1 MNSDAVNADAVSP
14 DLADA
19 ESSGPSA
26 AARERR
32 GLLIGFAAFGGFW
45 GAWSA
50 VLPDVR
56 AQAGLQDGE
65 LGLALA
71 AIAVAAV
78 PAMPLAGRLVDRHG
92 ARRLIPA
99 AMGLFA
105 VVTVLPG
112 LAKGLLPLVLALL
125 LLGAITGA
133 LDVLLNTATASWERL
148 ERGRLMAGAHGCFS
162 LGVLVASVATGVAR
176 DLGAGPRTVLGAS
189 ACLLALAAL
198 SQPSYRSVPA
208 EAPAAGRRRIAPLLL
223 ALGLLTAAAFLIE
236 DAVQAWSAL
245 HLERTHDAPPWVG
258 GLGPGLFAG
267 AMATG
272 RFAVQG
278 LGRAVSDARLVG
290 GGGGVLAAGLVLLAL
305 GPSPALVLLGAVI
318 AGAGVSVLAP
328 TLFSA
333 VGSRSLPGQEGAD
346 LALVSATGYLGF
358 VLGPPLVGLISAATT
373 LPTALALLSVL
384 AGAVAVTGP
393 VALSRT
399 RRTRPVRT
407 GRLPA

>member
-1 MNSDAVNADAVSP
+1 MTGELDPAV
-14 DLADA
+14 
-19 ESSGPSA
+19 
-26 AARERR
+26 RERR
-32 GLLIGFAAFGGFW
+32 GLLIGFAAFGSFW

-71 AIAVAAV
+71 AIAVAAL

-92 ARRLIPA
+92 ARRLIPV

-105 VVTVLPG
+105 FAALLPG
-112 LAKGLLPLVLALL
+112 FAEGLLPLVLALL
-125 LLGAITGA
+125 LLGATTGA

-148 ERGRLMAGAHGCFS
+148 EGGRLMAGAHGCFS

-189 ACLLALAAL
+189 AGVLALAAL
-198 SQPSYRSVPA
+198 SQPAYRA
-208 EAPAAGRRRIAPLLL
+208 ARARAPVTGRRRIGPLLL
-223 ALGLLTAAAFLIE
+223 AFGLLTAASFLIE

-245 HLERTHDAPPWVG
+245 HLERTHDASPWVG

-267 AMATG
+267 AMAAG
-272 RFAVQG
+272 RFGVQW
-278 LGRAVSDARLVG
+278 LGQAVSDSRLVG
-290 GGGGVLAAGLVLLAL
+290 AGASVLAAGLLLLAL
-305 GPSPALVLLGAVI
+305 GPNPPLVLVGAVT
-318 AGAGVSVLAP
+318 AGAGVGVLAP

-333 VGSRSLPGQEGAD
+333 VGARSLPGREGAD

-358 VLGPPLVGLISAATT
+358 VLGPPLVGLLSAATT

-384 AGAVAVTGP
+384 AGVVAVSGP
-393 VALSRT
+393 VALTTT
-399 RRTRPVRT
+399 RRSGPVAT

>member
-1 MNSDAVNADAVSP
+1 MTGELDPAV
-14 DLADA
+14 
-19 ESSGPSA
+19 
-26 AARERR
+26 RERR
-32 GLLIGFAAFGGFW
+32 GLLIGFAAFGSFW

-71 AIAVAAV
+71 AIAVAAL

-92 ARRLIPA
+92 ARRLIPV

-105 VVTVLPG
+105 FAALLPG
-112 LAKGLLPLVLALL
+112 FAEGLLPLVLALL
-125 LLGAITGA
+125 LLGAATGA

-148 ERGRLMAGAHGCFS
+148 EGGRLMAGAHGCFS

-189 ACLLALAAL
+189 AGVIALAAL
-198 SQPSYRSVPA
+198 SQPAYRSA
-208 EAPAAGRRRIAPLLL
+208 RAHAPVTGRRRIGPLLL
-223 ALGLLTAAAFLIE
+223 AFGLLTAASFLIE

-245 HLERTHDAPPWVG
+245 HLERTHDASPWVG

-267 AMATG
+267 AMAAG
-272 RFAVQG
+272 RFGVQW
-278 LGRAVSDARLVG
+278 LGQAVSDSRLVG
-290 GGGGVLAAGLVLLAL
+290 AGASVLAAGLLLLAL
-305 GPSPALVLLGAVI
+305 GPNPPLVLVGAVT
-318 AGAGVSVLAP
+318 AGAGVGVLAP

-333 VGSRSLPGQEGAD
+333 VGARSLPGREGAD

-358 VLGPPLVGLISAATT
+358 VLGPPLVGLLSAATT

-384 AGAVAVTGP
+384 AGVVAVSGP
-393 VALSRT
+393 VALTTT
-399 RRTRPVRT
+399 RRSGPVAT

>member
-1 MNSDAVNADAVSP
+1 MTGELDPAV
-14 DLADA
+14 
-19 ESSGPSA
+19 
-26 AARERR
+26 RERR
-32 GLLIGFAAFGGFW
+32 GLLIGFAAFGSFW

-71 AIAVAAV
+71 AIAVAAL

-92 ARRLIPA
+92 ARRLIPV

-105 VVTVLPG
+105 FAALLPG
-112 LAKGLLPLVLALL
+112 LAEGLLPLVLALL
-125 LLGAITGA
+125 LLGATTGA

-148 ERGRLMAGAHGCFS
+148 EGGRLMAGAHGCFS

-189 ACLLALAAL
+189 AGVLALAAL
-198 SQPSYRSVPA
+198 SQPAYRSA
-208 EAPAAGRRRIAPLLL
+208 RAHAPVTGRRRIGPLLL
-223 ALGLLTAAAFLIE
+223 AFGLLTAASFLIE

-245 HLERTHDAPPWVG
+245 HLERTHDASPWVG

-267 AMATG
+267 AMAAG
-272 RFAVQG
+272 RFGVQW
-278 LGRAVSDARLVG
+278 LGQAVSDSRLVG
-290 GGGGVLAAGLVLLAL
+290 AGASVLAAGLLLLAL
-305 GPSPALVLLGAVI
+305 GPNPPLVLVGAVT
-318 AGAGVSVLAP
+318 AGAGVGVLAP

-333 VGSRSLPGQEGAD
+333 VGARSLPGREGAD

-358 VLGPPLVGLISAATT
+358 VLGPPLVGLLSAATT

-384 AGAVAVTGP
+384 AGVVAVSGP
-393 VALSRT
+393 VALTTT
-399 RRTRPVRT
+399 RRSGPVAT

>member
-1 MNSDAVNADAVSP
+1 MTGELDPAV
-14 DLADA
+14 
-19 ESSGPSA
+19 
-26 AARERR
+26 RERR
-32 GLLIGFAAFGGFW
+32 GLLIGFAAFGSFW

-71 AIAVAAV
+71 AIAVAAL

-92 ARRLIPA
+92 ARRLIPV

-105 VVTVLPG
+105 FAALLPG
-112 LAKGLLPLVLALL
+112 FAEGLLPLVLALL
-125 LLGAITGA
+125 LLGATTGA

-148 ERGRLMAGAHGCFS
+148 EGGRLMAGAHGCFS

-189 ACLLALAAL
+189 AGVLALAAL
-198 SQPSYRSVPA
+198 SQPAYRSA
-208 EAPAAGRRRIAPLLL
+208 RAHAPVTGRRRIGPLLL
-223 ALGLLTAAAFLIE
+223 AFGLLTAASFLIE

-245 HLERTHDAPPWVG
+245 HLERTHDASPWVG

-267 AMATG
+267 AMAAG
-272 RFAVQG
+272 RFGVQW
-278 LGRAVSDARLVG
+278 LGQAVSDSRLVG
-290 GGGGVLAAGLVLLAL
+290 AGASVLAAGLLLLAL
-305 GPSPALVLLGAVI
+305 GPNPPLVLVGAVT
-318 AGAGVSVLAP
+318 AGAGVGVLAP

-333 VGSRSLPGQEGAD
+333 VGARSLPGREGAD

-358 VLGPPLVGLISAATT
+358 VLGPPLVGLLSAATT

-384 AGAVAVTGP
+384 AGVVAVSGP
-393 VALSRT
+393 VALTTT
-399 RRTRPVRT
+399 RRSGPVAT